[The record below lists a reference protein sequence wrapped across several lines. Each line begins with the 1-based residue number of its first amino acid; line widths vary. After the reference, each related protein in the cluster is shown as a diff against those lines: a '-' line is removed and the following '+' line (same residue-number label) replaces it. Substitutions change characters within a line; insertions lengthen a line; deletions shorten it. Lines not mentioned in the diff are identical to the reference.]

1 MCLAGFEVY
10 GACIDLSKPAES
22 VATNSTTG
30 TVPMMSNDSTPI
42 IRTEPVTIVASSSK

>member
-1 MCLAGFEVY
+1 MEVIRFMRLAGFEVY

-22 VATNSTTG
+22 VATNKYHAG

-42 IRTEPVTIVASSSK
+42 IPLNQ